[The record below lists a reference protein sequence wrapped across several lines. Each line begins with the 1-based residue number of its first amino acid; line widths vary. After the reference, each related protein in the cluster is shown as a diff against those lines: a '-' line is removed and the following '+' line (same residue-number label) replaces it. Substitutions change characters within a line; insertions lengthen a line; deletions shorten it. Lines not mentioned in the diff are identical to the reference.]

1 MKRFFRLIQNLTADE
16 TFLNVVTLVISLIA
30 KILSILLIGVVI
42 ISVINLAIVLTK
54 DLLSYPP
61 GSFSVELIQIFGLF
75 LDILI
80 AIELLE
86 NITAYL
92 RSNSIQVELV
102 VVTAL
107 VAVAR
112 KVIIFDFEK
121 FSAFDL
127 LGLASA
133 ILSLS
138 VSYWLLKLKRLDP
151 HP

>member
-1 MKRFFRLIQNLTADE
+1 MRDLTTDE
-16 TFLNVVTLVISLIA
+16 TFLKVVTLVIGLIA
-30 KILSILLIGVVI
+30 KVLSLLLIGIVI
-42 ISVINLAIVLTK
+42 VSVMNLAIVLTK

-61 GSFSVELIQIFGLF
+61 GAFSVELIQIFGLF

-86 NITAYL
+86 NITGYL

-138 VSYWLLKLKRLDP
+138 ISYWLVRLKRMDP
-151 HP
+151 HPD